1 MFWLMTVVLNKA
13 QTPMYIHSW
22 QHIHQIPIHP
32 LERMYLPKKNTFD
45 FKVND
50 SSQDV
55 MK

>member
-1 MFWLMTVVLNKA
+1 MATYTSNT
-13 QTPMYIHSW
+13 QT
-22 QHIHQIPIHP
+22 P
-32 LERMYLPKKNTFD
+32 LERMYLPKKNTSD